1 MKDILVVGSL
11 NMDFVLNVQKIPLP
25 GETLITDDYTLIP
38 GGKGANQAYALGKL
52 GTSVGLI
59 GATGNDEYAKIM
71 LENLSSAGVLVS
83 GVKKI
88 DAVHT
93 GNAFIVVDD
102 NGENSIVVASGAN
115 GKLTK
120 EMIDESINLLE
131 NAKIIIMQLEIPV
144 EVVTYVAKK
153 AKQLG
158 KLVILDPAPA
168 RSDLPIELLENV
180 DIIKPNETELR
191 TLSNTSLEK
200 EEDIV
205 LAARELQKKGVKNII
220 VTLGAKGSILITKDV
235 VKKFEALNVDAVDTT
250 AAGDSFTAGLAKS
263 LIEGKSLDEAIE
275 YGHIVSSIV
284 VTRSGAQSSIPTA
297 DEVSNFIEKRDIN
310 G

>member
-88 DAVHT
+88 DSVHT

-131 NAKIIIMQLEIPV
+131 NSKIIIMQLEIPV
-144 EVVTYVAKK
+144 EVATYVAKK
-153 AKQLG
+153 AKELG

-168 RSDLPIELLENV
+168 RCDLPIELLENV
-180 DIIKPNETELR
+180 DIIKPNETELQ
-191 TLSNTSLEK
+191 TLTGITLEK
-200 EEDIV
+200 EENIIF
-205 LAARELQKKGVKNII
+205 AAQQLLSKGVKNII
-220 VTLGAKGSILITKDV
+220 VTLGAKGSILVTKET
-235 VKKFEALNVDAVDTT
+235 VKKFEALEVDVIDTT

-263 LIEGKSLDEAIE
+263 LVEGKSLDEAIK
-275 YGHIVSSIV
+275 YGHIVSAIV
-284 VTRSGAQSSIPTA
+284 VTRRGAQTSIPTSI
-297 DEVSNFIEKRDIN
+297 EVNDFIEKRNIN